1 MGLFQFAKSNQKS
14 TSQLSSFSLSK
25 FFAPSSANVWNKLK
39 KQNTVGNLESVL
51 IRNIF
56 THGVRL
62 YITHQELWS
71 EPPIASNKASKWGC
85 IFISSPDPYL
95 FIFFSSAHVKTLSW
109 IVQMH
114 SSTSLPGI
122 HSNVN
127 FYSQLIFSFI
137 LFLLLSSKWQII
149 VGKHKCIEETNAENK
164 IYPCAL
170 NISILGS

>member
-14 TSQLSSFSLSK
+14 TSQLSSFSLGK

-95 FIFFSSAHVKTLSW
+95 FIFFSAAHVKTLLW

-114 SSTSLPGI
+114 SSTSYRHTFKCQFLLP
-122 HSNVN
+122 VN
-127 FYSQLIFSFI
+127 
-137 LFLLLSSKWQII
+137 LFLYTFSSFVFQVTKDNRKTQMHWRD
-149 VGKHKCIEETNAENK
+149 KCRK
-164 IYPCAL
+164 
-170 NISILGS
+170 